1 MTNNQQ
7 PTTNNIGPEPPAPA
21 PSTASTY
28 NRAVTTAKHHA
39 VTPAAAPAAAAPQ
52 ATPGLND
59 LLIHMAKHH
68 ASDLHLKPMRPPLM
82 RVQGKL
88 SPIGGTEA
96 LKPTD
101 LEKMLLPILNRT
113 QREKFDAVQSV
124 DFGYG
129 VPGVARF
136 RGNMYMQR
144 GTVGA
149 VFRRIPIQILGI
161 EKLELP
167 NAIGDLTKIPDG
179 LVLVTGPT
187 GSGKSTTLAAMI
199 SEIADHE
206 PLHVV
211 TIEDPIEFLFID
223 KIAAIS
229 QREVGTDTPS
239 FKEALRN
246 AMRQDPD
253 VIMVG
258 EMRDVET
265 MQTVM
270 TAAETGHLV
279 FSTLHTN
286 NAAQTIDRVI
296 DAFPPDQHKQIRS
309 QLSLVLRGI
318 ISLKL
323 IKTRDGKMTAAVEVL
338 KNSPRIAKLIEEGH
352 TKDILEEMESSVGLY
367 RMQSMNQSLIALLV
381 HQKITYQ
388 DAMELSSD
396 ADDLSLK
403 IRKLFPQIEERVR
416 QGGDMAPSYSDFSQI
431 TELMDIKRLY
441 EEQEVQWRQRLA
453 DKDEEIENLRH
464 DADFV
469 RQQAAQQQ
477 GGVAQKDEEI
487 ARVRGEMERLRADA
501 QAKIL
506 QLQERIKELNQKLM
520 GGAAA
525 APKR

>member
-1 MTNNQQ
+1 MTVQ
-7 PTTNNIGPEPPAPA
+7 PSTPPPAESLA
-21 PSTASTY
+21 FS
-28 NRAVTTAKHHA
+28 
-39 VTPAAAPAAAAPQ
+39 
-52 ATPGLND
+52 LND
-59 LLIHMAKHH
+59 LLVYMAQQK
-68 ASDLHLKPMRPPLM
+68 ASDLHLKPMRPPLV

-88 SPIGGTEA
+88 VAIKSDP
-96 LKPTD
+96 LKPAD
-101 LEKMLLPILNRT
+101 LEKLLLPLLNRA
-113 QREKFDAVQSV
+113 QREKFDHQQSV

-136 RGNMYMQR
+136 RANLYMQR

-149 VFRRIPIQILGI
+149 VFRRIPIQIMGI
-161 EKLELP
+161 DQLELP
-167 NAIGDLTKIPDG
+167 IAIREMTQIPDG

-199 SEIADHE
+199 SEISDNE

-211 TIEDPIEFLFID
+211 TIEDPIEFLFMD
-223 KIAAIS
+223 KTAAIS

-239 FKEALRN
+239 FREALRN

-265 MQTVM
+265 MQTVL

-286 NAAQTIDRVI
+286 SAAQTIDRII

-318 ISLKL
+318 VSLKL
-323 IKTRDGKMTAAVEVL
+323 VKTAEGKQTAAVEIL
-338 KNSPRIAKLIEEGH
+338 KNSPQIAKLIEEGQ
-352 TKDILEEMESSVGLY
+352 TKDILEAMESSVGLY

-381 HQKITYQ
+381 HQRISYK
-388 DAMELSSD
+388 DAMALSSD
-396 ADDLSLK
+396 PDDLSLK
-403 IRKLFPQIEERVR
+403 LRKLFPQIEERVR

-441 EEQEVQWRQRLA
+441 EEQEVQWRTRLA
-453 DKDEEIENLRH
+453 DKDEEIENVRH
-464 DADFV
+464 DLEWRA
-469 RQQAAQQQ
+469 QQTAAQQS
-477 GGVAQKDEEI
+477 GVAVKDEEI
-487 ARVRGEMERLRADA
+487 AKLKADNDRLRADA
-501 QAKIL
+501 QAKIT

-520 GGAAA
+520 ANGGAA
-525 APKR
+525 PGVKR

>member
-1 MTNNQQ
+1 MTAVPEQQ
-7 PTTNNIGPEPPAPA
+7 A
-21 PSTASTY
+21 PSFS
-28 NRAVTTAKHHA
+28 
-39 VTPAAAPAAAAPQ
+39 
-52 ATPGLND
+52 LND
-59 LLIHMAKHH
+59 LLVYMSKQQ
-68 ASDLHLKPMRPPLM
+68 ASDLHLKPMRPPLV

-88 SPIGGTEA
+88 IPIKTDP
-96 LKPTD
+96 LKPAD
-101 LEKMLLPILNRT
+101 LEKMLMPLLNKA
-113 QREKFDAVQSV
+113 QREKFEAHQAV

-136 RGNMYMQR
+136 RANVYLQR

-149 VFRRIPIQILGI
+149 VFRRIPIQVASVDT
-161 EKLELP
+161 LELP
-167 NAIGDLTKIPDG
+167 ISVSEMTQIPDG

-199 SEIADHE
+199 LNIAEHE
-206 PLHVV
+206 PLHIV
-211 TIEDPIEFLFID
+211 TIEDPIEFLFQD
-223 KIAAIS
+223 KVAAIS
-229 QREVGTDTPS
+229 QREVGTDTPT

-265 MQTVM
+265 IQTVL

-286 NAAQTIDRVI
+286 NAAQTLDRII
-296 DAFPPDQHKQIRS
+296 DAFPADQHKQIRG

-323 IKTRDGKMTAAVEVL
+323 IKTVDGKMTAAVEIL
-338 KNSPRIAKLIEEGH
+338 KNSPRVAKLIEDGL
-352 TKDILEEMESSVGLY
+352 TKDLLEEMENSVGLY
-367 RMQSMNQSLIALLV
+367 RMQSMNQSLIALLA

-403 IRKLFPQIEERVR
+403 LRKIFPQIEERVR

-441 EEQEVQWRQRLA
+441 EEQEVQWRQRMI
-453 DKDEEIENLRH
+453 DKEEEIENLRH
-464 DADFV
+464 DLEFQRSQV
-469 RQQAAQQQ
+469 HQQQ
-477 GGVAQKDEEI
+477 GGDKQKDDEI
-487 ARVRGEMERLRADA
+487 LRLRGESERLRSDA
-501 QAKIL
+501 QAKIT

-520 GGAAA
+520 ASAQQL
-525 APKR
+525 PKK

>member
-1 MTNNQQ
+1 VTV
-7 PTTNNIGPEPPAPA
+7 PVAPPAP
-21 PSTASTY
+21 SEQQ
-28 NRAVTTAKHHA
+28 HA
-39 VTPAAAPAAAAPQ
+39 FT
-52 ATPGLND
+52 LND
-59 LLIHMAKHH
+59 LLVYMAKQE
-68 ASDLHLKPMRPPLM
+68 ASDLHLKPMRPPLV
-82 RVQGKL
+82 RVRGKL
-88 SPIGGTEA
+88 IPVKTDP

-101 LEKMLLPILNRT
+101 LERLLLPLLSKQ
-113 QREKFDAVQSV
+113 QREKFDATQAV

-136 RGNMYMQR
+136 RANVYMQR

-149 VFRRIPIQILGI
+149 VFRRIPIQVQAID
-161 EKLELP
+161 ELELP
-167 NAIGDLTKIPDG
+167 EAVRELTQIPDG

-199 SEIADHE
+199 SHISDNE
-206 PLHVV
+206 PLHIV

-253 VIMVG
+253 VVMVG

-265 MQTVM
+265 MQTVL

-286 NAAQTIDRVI
+286 NAAQTIDRII
-296 DAFPPDQHKQIRS
+296 DSFPPEQHKQIRA
-309 QLSLVLRGI
+309 QLALVLRGI

-323 IKTRDGKMTAAVEVL
+323 VKTKEGRLTAAVEIL
-338 KNSPRIAKLIEEGH
+338 KNSPQIAKMVEEGNS
-352 TKDILEEMESSVGLY
+352 KEILEAIESSVGLL

-381 HQKITYQ
+381 HQKINYE
-388 DAMELSSD
+388 DAMALSSD
-396 ADDLSLK
+396 PDDLSLK
-403 IRKLFPQIEERVR
+403 LRKLFPQIEERVR
-416 QGGDMAPSYSDFSQI
+416 AGGDMAPSYSDFSQI

-441 EEQEVQWRQRLA
+441 EEQEVQWRQRLS
-453 DKDEEIENLRH
+453 DKDEELEGLRH
-464 DADFV
+464 DVDFL
-469 RQQAAQQQ
+469 RSQMAQNQ
-477 GGVAQKDEEI
+477 GGDRQREEEVARMRAEN
-487 ARVRGEMERLRADA
+487 ERLRADA
-501 QAKIL
+501 QAKIG

-520 GGAAA
+520 AG
-525 APKR
+525 APKK

>member
-1 MTNNQQ
+1 M
-7 PTTNNIGPEPPAPA
+7 PA
-21 PSTASTY
+21 PSPQAGPS
-28 NRAVTTAKHHA
+28 
-39 VTPAAAPAAAAPQ
+39 PQ
-52 ATPGLND
+52 ATPAANLND
-59 LLIHMAKHH
+59 LLVHMAKQQ
-68 ASDLHLKPMRPPLM
+68 ASDLHLKPMRPPLI
-82 RVQGKL
+82 RLRGKL
-88 SPIGGTEA
+88 IPIPGVDP
-96 LKPTD
+96 LKPAD
-101 LEKMLLPILNRT
+101 LEKILLPILNRS
-113 QREKFDAVQSV
+113 QREKFDHVQSV

-136 RGNMYMQR
+136 RGNMYQQR
-144 GTVGA
+144 GTVAA
-149 VFRRIPIQILGI
+149 VFRRVPINIMGI
-161 EKLELP
+161 DQLELP
-167 NAIGDLTKIPDG
+167 IAIRELTKIPDG

-199 SEIADHE
+199 SEISDHE
-206 PLHVV
+206 PLHIV
-211 TIEDPIEFLFID
+211 TIEDPIEFLMGD
-223 KIAAIS
+223 RVAAIS
-229 QREVGTDTPS
+229 QREVGTDTPN

-309 QLSLVLRGI
+309 QLALVLRGVV
-318 ISLKL
+318 SLNL
-323 IKTRDGKMTAAVEVL
+323 IKTRDGNMTAAVEIM
-338 KNSPRIAKLIEEGH
+338 KNSPRIAKLIEDGH

-388 DAMELSSD
+388 DAMALASD
-396 ADDLSLK
+396 PDDLSLK
-403 IRKLFPQIEERVR
+403 VRKLFPQIEERVR

-453 DKDEEIENLRH
+453 DKDEELENLRH
-464 DADFV
+464 DADFL
-469 RQQAAQQQ
+469 REQMSQQQ
-477 GGVAQKDEEI
+477 GSTSQKDEEV
-487 ARVRGEMERLRADA
+487 ARMRAENERLRADA
-501 QAKIL
+501 QAKIN

-520 GGAAA
+520 GGGAAGA
-525 APKR
+525 SGVKR

>member
-1 MTNNQQ
+1 MAT
-7 PTTNNIGPEPPAPA
+7 GPVE
-21 PSTASTY
+21 T
-28 NRAVTTAKHHA
+28 
-39 VTPAAAPAAAAPQ
+39 AAPIE
-52 ATPGLND
+52 LD
-59 LLIHMAKHH
+59 ELLTFVARQQ
-68 ASDLHLKPMRPPLM
+68 ASDLHLKPMRPPLV

-88 SPIGGTEA
+88 IPIKTDA
-96 LKPTD
+96 LKPPD
-101 LEKMLLPILNRT
+101 LEKMLLPLLNKA
-113 QREKFDAVQSV
+113 QREKFDALQSV

-136 RGNMYMQR
+136 RANMYMQR

-149 VFRRIPIQILGI
+149 VFRRIPIQIQHI
-161 EKLELP
+161 DALELP
-167 NAIGDLTKIPDG
+167 LAVRDMTNLPDG

-199 SEIADHE
+199 LEIAEKE

-211 TIEDPIEFLFID
+211 TIEDPIEFLFQD
-223 KIAAIS
+223 KVAAIS
-229 QREVGTDTPS
+229 QREVGTDTPT
-239 FKEALRN
+239 FREALRN

-265 MQTVM
+265 IQTVL

-286 NAAQTIDRVI
+286 NAAQTLDRII
-296 DAFPPDQHKQIRS
+296 DAFPAEQHKQIRA

-323 IKTRDGKMTAAVEVL
+323 VKTRENRMTAVVEIL

-352 TKDILEEMESSVGLY
+352 TKDILEEIESSVGLY

-388 DAMELSSD
+388 DAMELASD
-396 ADDLSLK
+396 PDDLSLK
-403 IRKLFPQIEERVR
+403 VRKLFPQIEDRVR

-441 EEQEVQWRQRLA
+441 EEQEVQWRQRLS

-464 DADFV
+464 DVDYLRSQAV
-469 RQQAAQQQ
+469 QQS
-477 GGVAQKDEEI
+477 GGTNQKDEEI
-487 ARVRGEMERLRADA
+487 ARLRAESERLRADA
-501 QAKIL
+501 QAKIA

-520 GGAAA
+520 AA
-525 APKR
+525 APVKR

>member
-1 MTNNQQ
+1 VQI
-7 PTTNNIGPEPPAPA
+7 PGVPP
-21 PSTASTY
+21 
-28 NRAVTTAKHHA
+28 
-39 VTPAAAPAAAAPQ
+39 
-52 ATPGLND
+52 
-59 LLIHMAKHH
+59 
-68 ASDLHLKPMRPPLM
+68 
-82 RVQGKL
+82 
-88 SPIGGTEA
+88 

-101 LEKMLLPILNRT
+101 LEKLLLPLLNRA
-113 QREKFDAVQSV
+113 QKDKFDQLQSV

-136 RGNMYMQR
+136 RANCYMQR

-149 VFRRIPIQILGI
+149 VFRRVPIQIKGLD
-161 EKLELP
+161 ELELP
-167 NAIGDLTKIPDG
+167 MAIQELCAMPDG

-199 SEIADHE
+199 SEIAGNE
-206 PLHVV
+206 PLHIV
-211 TIEDPIEFLFID
+211 TIEDPIEFLFQD
-223 KIAAIS
+223 KMAAIS
-229 QREVGTDTPS
+229 QREVGTDTPN

-246 AMRQDPD
+246 SMRQDPD

-265 MQTVM
+265 MQTVL

-286 NAAQTIDRVI
+286 NAAQTIDRII

-318 ISLKL
+318 VSLKL
-323 IKTRDGKMTAAVEVL
+323 VKTVEGRLTAAVEVL
-338 KNSPRIAKLIEEGH
+338 KNSPRIAKLVEDGA
-352 TKDILEEMESSVGLY
+352 TKDILEEMEGSVGLY
-367 RMQSMNQSLIALLV
+367 RMQSMNQSLIALLA
-381 HQKITYQ
+381 HQKINYQ
-388 DAMELSSD
+388 DAMALSSD

-441 EEQEVQWRQRLA
+441 EEQEVQWRQRMS
-453 DKDEEIENLRH
+453 DKDEEIEHLKH
-464 DADFV
+464 DLEW
-469 RQQAAQQQ
+469 RTQQISQEKATFS
-477 GGVAQKDEEI
+477 QKDEEI
-487 ARVRGEMERLRADA
+487 TRVKGEMDRLRADA
-501 QAKIL
+501 QAKIN

-520 GGAAA
+520 ASQPQ
-525 APKR
+525 PKR

>member
-1 MTNNQQ
+1 MTAQ
-7 PTTNNIGPEPPAPA
+7 PA
-21 PSTASTY
+21 
-28 NRAVTTAKHHA
+28 H
-39 VTPAAAPAAAAPQ
+39 AAAQ
-52 ATPGLND
+52 TQQITLND
-59 LLIHMAKHH
+59 LLVYMSKQQ
-68 ASDLHLKPMRPPLM
+68 ASDLHLKPMRPPLI
-82 RVQGKL
+82 RLRGKL
-88 SPIGGTEA
+88 LPVAGTEP

-101 LEKMLLPILNRT
+101 LEKMLLPILNRA
-113 QREKFDAVQSV
+113 QREKFDGNQSV

-149 VFRRIPIQILGI
+149 VFRRIPIQVLNIDQ
-161 EKLELP
+161 LELP
-167 NAIGDLTKIPDG
+167 LAVRDMTQIPDG

-199 SEIADHE
+199 LEIAEHE
-206 PLHVV
+206 PLHIV

-223 KIAAIS
+223 RIAAIS

-258 EMRDVET
+258 EMRDVDT
-265 MQTVM
+265 IGTVM

-286 NAAQTIDRVI
+286 NAAQTIDRII
-296 DAFPPDQHKQIRS
+296 DAFPVDQHKQMRS
-309 QLSLVLRGI
+309 QLALVLRGI

-323 IKTRDGKMTAAVEVL
+323 VKAADGNMTAAVEVL
-338 KNSPRIAKLIEEGH
+338 KNTPRIAKLIEDGL
-352 TKDILEEMESSVGLY
+352 TKDILEEMESSVGLF

-381 HQKITYQ
+381 NQKIDYK
-388 DAMELSSD
+388 DAMALASD
-396 ADDLSLK
+396 SDDLSLK

-453 DKDEEIENLRH
+453 DKDEEIANVRH
-464 DADFV
+464 DAEFA
-469 RQQAAQQQ
+469 REQAAQQQ
-477 GGVAQKDEEI
+477 GGGKEKDEDI
-487 ARVRGEMERLRADA
+487 ARLKGEMERLRADA
-501 QAKIL
+501 QAKIG

-520 GGAAA
+520 NATGGAGGGM
-525 APKR
+525 KR

>member
-1 MTNNQQ
+1 VTAAPEQQ
-7 PTTNNIGPEPPAPA
+7 APA
-21 PSTASTY
+21 FS
-28 NRAVTTAKHHA
+28 
-39 VTPAAAPAAAAPQ
+39 
-52 ATPGLND
+52 LND
-59 LLIHMAKHH
+59 LLVYMSKQQ
-68 ASDLHLKPMRPPLM
+68 ASDLHLKPMRPPLV

-88 SPIGGTEA
+88 IPIKTDP
-96 LKPTD
+96 LKPAD
-101 LEKMLLPILNRT
+101 LEKMLMPLLNKS
-113 QREKFDAVQSV
+113 QLEKFEAHQAV

-136 RGNMYMQR
+136 RANLYLQR

-149 VFRRIPIQILGI
+149 VFRRIPIQVASVEQLD
-161 EKLELP
+161 LP
-167 NAIGDLTKIPDG
+167 IAVVDMTQIPDG

-199 SEIADHE
+199 LSIAERE
-206 PLHVV
+206 PLHIV
-211 TIEDPIEFLFID
+211 TIEDPIEFLFQD
-223 KIAAIS
+223 RVAAIS
-229 QREVGTDTPS
+229 QREVGTDTPT

-265 MQTVM
+265 IQTVL

-286 NAAQTIDRVI
+286 NAAQTIDRII
-296 DAFPPDQHKQIRS
+296 DAFPVDQHKQIRG
-309 QLSLVLRGI
+309 QLSLVLRGVL
-318 ISLKL
+318 SLKL
-323 IKTRDGKMTAAVEVL
+323 IKTVDGKMTAGVEVL

-352 TKDILEEMESSVGLY
+352 TKDLLEEMEGSVGLY
-367 RMQSMNQSLIALLV
+367 RMQSMNQSLIALLA

-403 IRKLFPQIEERVR
+403 LRKIFPQIEERVR

-431 TELMDIKRLY
+431 TELMDIKRMY
-441 EEQEVQWRQRLA
+441 EEQEVQWRQRMT
-453 DKDEEIENLRH
+453 DKDEELENVRH
-464 DADFV
+464 DLEFV
-469 RQQAAQQQ
+469 RSQIQQQ
-477 GGVAQKDEEI
+477 HGGDKQKDEEI
-487 ARVRGEMERLRADA
+487 LRLRGESERLRNDA
-501 QAKIL
+501 QAKIT

-520 GGAAA
+520 ATAQQV
-525 APKR
+525 PKKP